1 MWGRHHGGVPVGVID
16 VGSNTVRVLVTD
28 GEHTLLSEREM
39 LRLGADIELHGTIPQ
54 EKLERTAS
62 VVSRLTTDARAAG
75 AEAIEV
81 LITSPGRQAGNGEE
95 LRDVVATASSC
106 PARILSAS
114 EEGQLAFLGA
124 LSAASQPAN
133 RRVAVIDV
141 GGGSAQVVV
150 GTRADGPVWVRS
162 IDLGSQRL
170 TSRMLSED
178 PPGAEAV
185 AAACDEVERYL
196 EDFDPPLPRIALA
209 VGGSA
214 RALKRIVGPRL
225 GERRARR
232 RARAARGDADREAR
246 RAATESTRTA
256 RERSPQATVI
266 LAELQ
271 HRLGVSMRVVRE
283 GLRDG
288 AVLALAAEHAAAA

>member
-54 EKLERTAS
+54 EKLERTGS

-81 LITSPGRQAGNGEE
+81 LITSPGRQAGNGAE

-185 AAACDEVERYL
+185 AAACDEVDRYL

-214 RALKRIVGPRL
+214 RALKRIAGPRL
-225 GERRARR
+225 GEHELEDALALLAETPIAKLSRRYGIDEDRARTL
-232 RARAARGDADREAR
+232 AAG
-246 RAATESTRTA
+246 
-256 RERSPQATVI
+256 TVI

-271 HRLGVSMRVVRE
+271 HRLGVSMRVVRK